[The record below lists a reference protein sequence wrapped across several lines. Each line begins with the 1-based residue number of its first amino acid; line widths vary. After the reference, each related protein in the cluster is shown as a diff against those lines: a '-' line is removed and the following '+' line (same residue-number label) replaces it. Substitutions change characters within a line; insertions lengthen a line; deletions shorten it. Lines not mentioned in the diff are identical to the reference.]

1 MSALARSVW
10 PFRIQLINFR
20 SDFEK
25 PRESLHTAI
34 PLVDIV
40 SEESEREEEGEGER
54 SSENMTDIQEEQ
66 QERDGFSGD
75 EVEGEQELLLPGNS
89 KRKGKCFLVV
99 LTFFS
104 TLGGFLFGYD
114 TGVVSGAMLKV
125 REVFILSAEMQEA
138 VVAVTV
144 AAAALAAIIGGP
156 MSDLVGRKPTLIL
169 ASVVFTVGSIL
180 IGVAWHAWLLL
191 IGRLVVGIGVGLAA
205 MAVPMYLAELA
216 PAKMRGKIVVVNNLG
231 ITGGQFVAT
240 VVDGAMSYLP
250 YNIGWR

>member
-1 MSALARSVW
+1 MSALAKSIW

-20 SDFEK
+20 SDFEE
-25 PRESLHTAI
+25 PRESLQTAI

-40 SEESEREEEGEGER
+40 SEESEKEESGGER
-54 SSENMTDIQEEQ
+54 SSESMTDIQK
-66 QERDGFSGD
+66 ERNGVSGD
-75 EVEGEQELLLPGNS
+75 EAEGEQVLLLPGSSSGS
-89 KRKGKCFLVV
+89 KQKGKCFLAV

-144 AAAALAAIIGGP
+144 AAAALAAMVGGP
-156 MSDLVGRKPTLIL
+156 MSDLVGRKPTLIV
-169 ASVVFTVGSIL
+169 ASVVFTVGSVV

-205 MAVPMYLAELA
+205 MAVPLYLAELA
-216 PAKMRGKIVVVNNLG
+216 PAKMRGKMVVVNNLG

-240 VVDGAMSYLP
+240 VVDGALSYLP

>member
-1 MSALARSVW
+1 MSALAKSIW

-20 SDFEK
+20 SDFEE
-25 PRESLHTAI
+25 PRESVHTAI

-40 SEESEREEEGEGER
+40 SEESEKEESGGER
-54 SSENMTDIQEEQ
+54 SSESMTDIQK
-66 QERDGFSGD
+66 ERDRVSGD
-75 EVEGEQELLLPGNS
+75 EAEGEQVLLLPGSSSGS
-89 KRKGKCFLVV
+89 KRKGKCFLAV

-144 AAAALAAIIGGP
+144 AAAALAAMAGGP
-156 MSDLVGRKPTLIL
+156 MSDLVGRKPTLIV
-169 ASVVFTVGSIL
+169 ASVVFTVGSVV
-180 IGVAWHAWLLL
+180 IGIAWHAWLLL
-191 IGRLVVGIGVGLAA
+191 IGRFVVGIGVGLAA

-216 PAKMRGKIVVVNNLG
+216 PAKMRGKMVVVNNLG

-240 VVDGAMSYLP
+240 VVDGALSYLP